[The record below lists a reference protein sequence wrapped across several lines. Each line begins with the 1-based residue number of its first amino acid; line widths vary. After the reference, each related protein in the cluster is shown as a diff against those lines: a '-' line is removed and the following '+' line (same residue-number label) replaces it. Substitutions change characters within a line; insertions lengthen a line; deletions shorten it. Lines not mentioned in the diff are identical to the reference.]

1 MGMCN
6 TSQEIAYAYGPKP
19 GKTVPITAEALPERA
34 EDDLALTMIVM
45 YQKYT
50 CMLLNEKIHE
60 RFQGIS
66 AQSIRE
72 LKKEALEF
80 IAYGTLTPSQMSKWN
95 NVCETYRA
103 LQKENGVN
111 EALDEIKEKI
121 ELLNEEQDHIDSKRE
136 SRVSMI
142 IAVFGFVSI
151 VAAALQI
158 LDYLSSGRGV
168 MIGEFGGIV
177 MMILTVSLCFIRKK
191 GRKKNVRNK

>member
-1 MGMCN
+1 M
-6 TSQEIAYAYGPKP
+6 
-19 GKTVPITAEALPERA
+19 PERA

-168 MIGEFGGIV
+168 MIGGFGGIV

>member
-1 MGMCN
+1 M
-6 TSQEIAYAYGPKP
+6 
-19 GKTVPITAEALPERA
+19 
-34 EDDLALTMIVM
+34 
-45 YQKYT
+45 
-50 CMLLNEKIHE
+50 
-60 RFQGIS
+60 
-66 AQSIRE
+66 
-72 LKKEALEF
+72 
-80 IAYGTLTPSQMSKWN
+80 
-95 NVCETYRA
+95 
-103 LQKENGVN
+103 N

-168 MIGEFGGIV
+168 MIGGFGGIV

>member
-1 MGMCN
+1 M
-6 TSQEIAYAYGPKP
+6 
-19 GKTVPITAEALPERA
+19 
-34 EDDLALTMIVM
+34 
-45 YQKYT
+45 
-50 CMLLNEKIHE
+50 
-60 RFQGIS
+60 
-66 AQSIRE
+66 
-72 LKKEALEF
+72 EF
-80 IAYGTLTPSQMSKWN
+80 IAYGTLTPSQVSKWN

>member
-1 MGMCN
+1 M
-6 TSQEIAYAYGPKP
+6 
-19 GKTVPITAEALPERA
+19 PERA
-34 EDDLALTMIVM
+34 EDDLELTMIVM

-66 AQSIRE
+66 AQSIRG

-80 IAYGTLTPSQMSKWN
+80 IAYGTLTPSQVSKWN

-158 LDYLSSGRGV
+158 LDYLSSGKGV
-168 MIGEFGGIV
+168 MIGGFVGAVSG
-177 MMILTVSLCFIRKK
+177 ILTITLYYFKK
-191 GRKKNVRNK
+191 IENKSKNNEII

>member
-1 MGMCN
+1 M
-6 TSQEIAYAYGPKP
+6 
-19 GKTVPITAEALPERA
+19 
-34 EDDLALTMIVM
+34 
-45 YQKYT
+45 
-50 CMLLNEKIHE
+50 
-60 RFQGIS
+60 
-66 AQSIRE
+66 
-72 LKKEALEF
+72 EF
-80 IAYGTLTPSQMSKWN
+80 IAYGTLAPSQVSKWN

-168 MIGEFGGIV
+168 MIGGFVGAVSGILGISLFLYSNKKRRLENLYKRLIDYNEKENFV
-177 MMILTVSLCFIRKK
+177 DENGRIRGWIPESENACKVEMGECIDLSGNVIQKILDKF
-191 GRKKNVRNK
+191 